1 MCTLEDEIKR
11 GCSKKQVN
19 ICASEKKIK
28 NLTRKLKKKKPG
40 GKNVNVSFGRTI
52 NRTERK
58 DFTSILDFYDL
69 YLS

>member
-19 ICASEKKIK
+19 ICATEKKNQEFNKKIK
-28 NLTRKLKKKKPG
+28 KKKKTG

-58 DFTSILDFYDL
+58 DFT
-69 YLS
+69 